1 MKVNGNEMAITLRR
15 GANLTALPF
24 CNETLRQVNDFY
36 TLPSTV
42 DKKKPAV
49 YIRNKSQI
57 EGCLVSRLSFENI
70 SELFEILSNHI
81 QDDDSELFDLLVNR
95 KTEKDAY
102 RNLRALSFELRGN
115 NGAAFYLRVDVTET
129 RKSFIDVWE
138 YSIPDIRF
146 NPDEKTFLFDG
157 HNIFYVKNGKAFTI
171 PLVYRFT
178 LNGSLNDCRKY
189 VLNLYFPFTDEF
201 FPKNVSLEK
210 LVIPLSVADG
220 IYLEL
225 NNLKP
230 LSDETSTD
238 CADAVLCKQGFN
250 VTGLI
255 KLIIKTRT
263 QYREIEI

>member
-15 GANLTALPF
+15 DANLTALPF
-24 CNETLRQVNDFY
+24 CNETLRQINEFY
-36 TLPSTV
+36 TLPPTL
-42 DKKKPAV
+42 DKRKPSV
-49 YIRNKSQI
+49 YIPVKKAI
-57 EGCLVSRLSFENI
+57 EGCFVSRLTFDNI
-70 SELFEILSNHI
+70 GELFEILV
-81 QDDDSELFDLLVNR
+81 DDVSFDLLINR
-95 KTEKDAY
+95 KVEKTAY
-102 RNLRALSFELRGN
+102 RNVKALSFELRGN
-115 NGAAFYLRVDVTET
+115 NKEALYLRINIAET
-129 RKSFIDVWE
+129 RKSFIENWE
-138 YSIPDIRF
+138 YNTPNIRF
-146 NPDEKTFLFDG
+146 KPETKTYLFDG
-157 HNIFYVKNGKAFTI
+157 HNIFYSVNGNARTI

-238 CADAVLCKQGFN
+238 CGDAVLCKQGFN

-263 QYREIEI
+263 QYREIEL

>member
-57 EGCLVSRLSFENI
+57 EGCFVSRLSFENI

-115 NGAAFYLRVDVTET
+115 NGAAFYLRVNVTET

-157 HNIFYVKNGKAFTI
+157 HNILYVKNGKAFTI
-171 PLVYRFT
+171 PLVYRFELSGRLEDT
-178 LNGSLNDCRKY
+178 KTYKLNI
-189 VLNLYFPFTDEF
+189 YFPFTDEF
-201 FPKNVSLEK
+201 FPKNITIERF
-210 LVIPLSVADG
+210 VIPVSVASG

-225 NNLKP
+225 NDLKP
-230 LSDETSTD
+230 LSDETNAD

-250 VTGLI
+250 VTGII

-263 QYREIEI
+263 QYREIEL